1 MTAGVSGATG
11 LEREANRL
19 KEKYP
24 PILRPTIDRNVEWVS
39 REMDA
44 VPGGV
49 SVQEGMLALSNG
61 LPPATRK
68 NPARKRAVAGK

>member
-1 MTAGVSGATG
+1 MSGANY

-24 PILRPTIDRNVEWVS
+24 SAFHARIDEKLEWVS

-61 LPPATRK
+61 LPPTTHK
-68 NPARKRAVAGK
+68 NPARKRAVGGK